1 MTAQQLREKLV
12 RAFATELALDTDGA
26 HDFANVLIAIICS
39 QREAL
44 EEYSRKRPAKMGG
57 PGQKSYD
64 NEQYQKP
71 ARKALAATD
80 AKLKAMGVLP

>member
-1 MTAQQLREKLV
+1 MRGPQMTAQQLREKLV

-57 PGQKSYD
+57 LV
-64 NEQYQKP
+64 
-71 ARKALAATD
+71 RKATTMSNIKSQR
-80 AKLKAMGVLP
+80 AKPSPPQMRN